1 MAPKSPEKLAGKGA
15 RQRSFSDADK
25 TDVLLRNLHAGKG
38 AAAMQPLEKAQIK
51 DTGYKESTK
60 FDSGLSMSNVSS
72 LKNSM
77 HIKRKKI
84 KIRIKMPPVVE

>member
-1 MAPKSPEKLAGKGA
+1 MQPEKECT
-15 RQRSFSDADK
+15 Q
-25 TDVLLRNLHAGKG
+25 
-38 AAAMQPLEKAQIK
+38 

-72 LKNSM
+72 FENSM